1 MQRTNKVILC
11 LHGWRTNSHVMRSQC
26 QDVFNHAGADFTVE
40 YLDAPHDAK
49 GPAFEAVELAFES
62 AKQHGWKEWYD
73 YIAAPTEGGSDKYDG
88 LEASLDFVESE
99 VKRLRPYA
107 ICGFSQGGTIASI
120 IAKKFRDEGEQ
131 SCEKLLL
138 FCTVPSMKFY
148 NQYPGFIEKPLEL
161 RSLHCIGERDPWKDR
176 ASYFAEHAFD
186 SSTREVFVHSGNH
199 KPPSIFEKRDG
210 VFDTVAEF
218 LKK

>member
-1 MQRTNKVILC
+1 MSYPENVTPVSMVKTVSLQARNE
-11 LHGWRTNSHVMRSQC
+11 R
-26 QDVFNHAGADFTVE
+26 DFF
-40 YLDAPHDAK
+40 
-49 GPAFEAVELAFES
+49 G
-62 AKQHGWKEWYD
+62 
-73 YIAAPTEGGSDKYDG
+73 
-88 LEASLDFVESE
+88 
-99 VKRLRPYA
+99 R
-107 ICGFSQGGTIASI
+107 
-120 IAKKFRDEGEQ
+120 
-131 SCEKLLL
+131 